1 MEEGMPRPP
10 QETTAWV
17 ASNIAQKTDVSGT
30 EVTSP
35 STFRVNRKALPPFEV
50 LVLSISE
57 VTDFIL
63 TPLLATYPRVAFVVN
78 VPKDGLWTQSG
89 IAVARSRGLAFGG
102 IGDLMSAISHKLEDV
117 SEYKKSENAFVERGL
132 SQHDHVSHFEQESDR
147 VYMVFR
153 FGLDPLRIVLLNEYE
168 LTAEHVRNARSRYGS
183 FDVVL
188 MTNPNGSATMEAKEA
203 ARGMRVPILPWRQF
217 LGRLSS
223 E

>member
-1 MEEGMPRPP
+1 MEGEMPRPP

-17 ASNIAQKTDVSGT
+17 ASIIAQKTDVSGT

-35 STFRVNRKALPPFEV
+35 STFRVNRKALPPFEA
-50 LVLSISE
+50 LVLSLSE
-57 VTDFIL
+57 VTDSIF
-63 TPLLATYPRVAFVVN
+63 TPLLAAYPHVAFVVN
-78 VPKDGLWTQSG
+78 VPKDGLWAQSG
-89 IAVARSRGLAFGG
+89 IAAARSRGLAFG
-102 IGDLMSAISHKLEDV
+102 HKLEDV

-183 FDVVL
+183 FDIVL
-188 MTNPNGSATMEAKEA
+188 MTNPNGSATTEAKEA
-203 ARGMRVPILPWRQF
+203 AKGMRVPILPWRQF